1 MVLYMSEELI
11 IKHCAPTLA
20 GMKTGNMFICSY
32 SDMNE
37 MHSSVRYWNR
47 LLTKKG
53 VRILP
58 LQFNNNRAMIY
69 IYRPSRLSHDL
80 QDKSAFRLLSER
92 GYSMETPERCIVQL
106 IRRISECKEFPH
118 EIGLFLGY
126 PPEDVCGF
134 IEGNKQCCKFS
145 GCLKVYGDAEKAR
158 KTFEKY
164 KKCTSAYYKQYA
176 KGKSIE
182 RLTVA
187 G

>member
-1 MVLYMSEELI
+1 MVFHMSEELI
-11 IKHCAPTLA
+11 IRHCSPTLA
-20 GMKTGNMFICSY
+20 GMKTGNMFICYY
-32 SDMNE
+32 SDIHE
-37 MHSSVRYWNR
+37 MRSAVRYWNR

-58 LQFNNNRAMIY
+58 LQFHNSRAMIY
-69 IYRPSRLSHDL
+69 IYRPARLYHDL
-80 QDKSAFRLLSER
+80 QDKSAFKLLREK
-92 GYSMETPERCIVQL
+92 GYIMNTPERCIIQL
-106 IRRISECKEFPH
+106 MRRINECEEFPH

-134 IEGNKQCCKFS
+134 IEGKKQGCKFS
-145 GCLKVYGDAEKAR
+145 GCWKVYGDEENAR

-164 KKCTSAYYKQYA
+164 KNVTRIYYKQYA
-176 KGKSIE
+176 KGKSVE